1 MKNLI
6 KSFGYAFSGI
16 VYCINKERNL
26 RIHLCFLVY
35 MFGFLTVHDFFE
47 VSKTQFAVLITVSAL
62 VIALELVNT
71 GIEKAV
77 DLAAEEKIL
86 PFAKIAKD
94 AAAGAV
100 LIAAIGAV
108 AVGLVILYQPSAFTA
123 MAEYYKEH
131 IPELILLTVT
141 VLLSFVFVFAG
152 PSKIFSL
159 FRKNKEQ
166 KND

>member
-1 MKNLI
+1 MC
-6 KSFGYAFSGI
+6 GE
-16 VYCINKERNL
+16 INVIEW
-26 RIHLCFLVY
+26 V
-35 MFGFLTVHDFFE
+35 FGFLTVHDFFE

-108 AVGLVILYQPSAFTA
+108 AVGLVILYQPAAFTA

-131 IPELILLTVT
+131 IPELTLLTVT
-141 VLLSFVFVFAG
+141 VMLSFVFVFAG

>member
-16 VYCINKERNL
+16 AYCINKERNL

-108 AVGLVILYQPSAFTA
+108 AVGLVILYQPAAFSA

-141 VLLSFVFVFAG
+141 VMLSFVFVFAG

>member
-1 MKNLI
+1 MKSLI

-16 VYCINKERNL
+16 AYCIGKERNL
-26 RIHLCFLVY
+26 RIHLCFLAY

-47 VSKTQFAVLITVSAL
+47 VSKTQFAILAAVSAL

-77 DLAAEEKIL
+77 DLASDGKIL

-100 LIAAIGAV
+100 LISAIGAV
-108 AVGLVILYQPSAFTA
+108 AVGLLILYQPDAFSA
-123 MAEYYKEH
+123 MYDYYKNN
-131 IPELILLTVT
+131 IPEFVLLIVT
-141 VLLSFVFVFAG
+141 VALSFVFVFAG
-152 PSKIFSL
+152 PSGILKF
-159 FRKNKEQ
+159 FKK
-166 KND
+166 K

>member
-6 KSFGYAFSGI
+6 KSFGYAFRGI
-16 VYCINKERNL
+16 AYCINKERNL

-47 VSKTQFAVLITVSAL
+47 VSKTQFAILITVSAL

-77 DLAAEEKIL
+77 DVAVGEEIM
-86 PFAKIAKD
+86 PFARVSKD

-100 LIAAIGAV
+100 LVAAIGAV
-108 AVGLVILYQPSAFTA
+108 AVGLVILYQPAAFAA
-123 MAEYYKEH
+123 MAEYYKNH
-131 IPELILLTVT
+131 VPELILLAVT
-141 VLLSFVFVFAG
+141 VAVSVVFVFAG
-152 PSKIFSL
+152 PSGMLKP
-159 FRKNKEQ
+159 FRKKRSR
-166 KND
+166 K

>member
-47 VSKTQFAVLITVSAL
+47 VSKTQFAFLITVSAL

-71 GIEKAV
+71 GIESAV
-77 DLAAEEKIL
+77 DLAANGKIL
-86 PFAKIAKD
+86 PLAKLAKD
-94 AAAGAV
+94 VAAGAV
-100 LIAAIGAV
+100 LVSAIGAV
-108 AVGLVILYQPSAFTA
+108 AVGIVILYQPAAFSA
-123 MAEYYKEH
+123 MLEYYKVH
-131 IPELILLTVT
+131 IPELIVLIVT
-141 VLLSFVFVFAG
+141 VALSLVFVFAG
-152 PSKIFSL
+152 PKGIF
-159 FRKNKEQ
+159 KK
-166 KND
+166 KK